1 VQLYVKINGTKVVYN
16 GKPEALTR
24 ILWTQWNVDLSSMG
38 GNLGSVGSL
47 TIGVSG
53 SGKGTLY
60 IDDVRLYRSAPAV
73 VQPVD
78 PGTTGLSAYYAMDGD
93 MKDSSGHGYNG
104 TLVGDPVFVDAPT
117 GFGKALQFDGVNDYV
132 ELSITPL
139 LGTLTNA
146 TFAVRINVDSTG
158 GAWTRIF
165 DFGTG
170 ETVNMFLTPDAGGPV
185 RFAITTSGSGGE
197 SQATSSGSL
206 APGWHHVA
214 AVIDGVTMTMQLYVD
229 GEMADSGE
237 TTVLPS
243 TLGAT
248 TQNWLGRSEY
258 PDPYYMG
265 AMDEFRIYNRV
276 LSAGE
281 VRYLAGDR

>member
-1 VQLYVKINGTKVVYN
+1 
-16 GKPEALTR
+16 
-24 ILWTQWNVDLSSMG
+24 
-38 GNLGSVGSL
+38 
-47 TIGVSG
+47 
-53 SGKGTLY
+53 
-60 IDDVRLYRSAPAV
+60 

-104 TLVGDPVFVDAPT
+104 TLVEDPVFVDAPT
-117 GFGKALQFDGVNDYV
+117 GFGKALQLDGVNDYV
-132 ELSITPL
+132 ELPITPL
-139 LGTLTNA
+139 LGTLTSS
-146 TFAVRINVDSTG
+146 TFSVRINVDSTG

-170 ETVNMFLTPDAGGPV
+170 STVNMFLTPDAGGPV
-185 RFAITTSGSGGE
+185 RFAITNTGSGGE

-214 AVIDGVTMTMQLYVD
+214 VVIDGATMTMQLYVD
-229 GEMADSGE
+229 GEVADSGE

-243 TLGAT
+243 TLGTT

-258 PDPYYMG
+258 AADPYYMG
-265 AMDEFRIYNRV
+265 AMDEFRIYNRA